1 MRKVLEPIWPWVAAS
16 IITLVASFAFH
27 KLGHKE
33 LSFDRGGALVCFY
46 GVILGC
52 IYAKFG
58 PVSGA
63 FAEVKV
69 KPSGEQVTYVPGEE
83 FKKHLYTG
91 FVLSGIGTLIWAFGA
106 SV

>member
-1 MRKVLEPIWPWVAAS
+1 MLLDPASQETHAINVATVSSDEQWRLES
-16 IITLVASFAFH
+16 
-27 KLGHKE
+27 
-33 LSFDRGGALVCFY
+33 

-63 FAEVKV
+63 FSEVKV
-69 KPSGEQVTYVPGEE
+69 MPNGEQVVYIPGAE